1 MPLILNQLLH
11 SERIDQHQ
19 SIVPKQTG
27 QTLTLNIVSS
37 PVLPSSSCQNVLVGS
52 PGKSKNAGKYIC
64 KHCGRDCLKPSVLEK
79 HIRSH
84 TGERPFPCTTCGIA
98 FKTQSNLYKHRRTQ
112 THVNNTRLPSE
123 SDNSGI
129 LEENEKATDIMSHQ
143 GAKRDNICEKQRSG
157 NKEIS
162 SEMSTAVDTKNFSSI
177 ILLPPLNTLSL
188 TSESQRITIG
198 DSNWP
203 DTSQGVTEREPVQD
217 TPNLSSPV
225 ILAESLHQRRKM
237 QEQRF
242 STTNKHIQL
251 QRQQATYSD
260 RQWDCKP
267 SDYKLKKCESTD
279 SGYLSRSDSTEQQIL
294 TSSPLH
300 SLCEQSTELEKETA
314 FSGLRC
320 TAGSSAKPESAEKAT
335 ALMLEKKKLEE
346 HISKLISHNKAVVDD
361 TQLDNVRPRKT
372 VLSKQ
377 GSIDLPMPYTYKDS
391 FHFDI
396 KSLDVNRKKNLA
408 LCSAK
413 STFTPIEKSKPLFF
427 HSVPTQFSTTID
439 CVPVTRSNSLP
450 FVEST
455 RMAHDRVGSSKVPS
469 LTRQPLNTGSSS
481 LLHSNNLATSS
492 VDFPN
497 SHPRAL
503 VRQTAVDDL
512 PLSNTVSYYST
523 SEETKDTKKPE
534 AGGEVV
540 NAKSKKSTQR
550 KFKMFSQEKWQ
561 MYGDETFKKIYQK
574 MKSSQTSK
582 KLNQSGKKDT
592 DNIDFTPDSKEAAS
606 GDGVPQPKDVR
617 SSLSGN
623 LSSPSTICA
632 TELNTVESK
641 NCPIGNQILHSVS
654 SEEKAGRFTELMET
668 AHSVNAEISVIS
680 KTSPKHDCSNK
691 HSSDK
696 YIGGKNT
703 LLALSSHE
711 MRFQLKQRAS
721 QLNTNML
728 HADSLQMHNNQ
739 FEESCP
745 GRESNTPVSECENIL
760 KSDRENHSSKET
772 SQHAQMPLRVHNSS
786 TGESTQ
792 VFQKLPSER
801 KKLKVEELNSSNNPA
816 LKLSPRPCSENNA
829 VGETVKLTDCNSV
842 NAASAAL
849 VQQSLKGEQNLNSY
863 LNDSIGCAK
872 SMEYE
877 KTLKPHI
884 GPIYSN
890 DNSANLLLQSAKVSM
905 ASLSE
910 CLVPELERGNCS
922 SSALDKV
929 TATEAKTCP
938 VTVGARVSLHSGD
951 DVGMS
956 STIQNLEFGLVTS
969 PLKKS
974 AFSPKYILKLPQE
987 ENTTDLPLLMRPG
1000 PESMPVISL
1009 PVPLTKASYTIN
1021 SRSVSTDSS
1030 DVFLSPLEFE
1040 LRHQTRA
1047 VGLSWGV
1054 HTNWKALL
1062 PCSPINST
1070 IINISTKT
1078 GDIFQNQSCRH
1089 KEITKDAWKDT
1100 EDKDNLSSQMQADKK
1115 WISTTVCSA
1124 QTTGKKV
1131 RFSSMC
1137 TGGFFISSDI
1147 KGENQVLRHLHS
1159 ENNSLIM
1166 TSSSGKGATSSGDT
1180 EQKIMGWDT
1189 DGSSSSILKDISPG
1203 LQDLQYSV
1211 CSKDKS
1217 NYFCHS
1223 FGTLYCHALGSQHK
1237 ELPALSQVSV
1247 TCLSGNAR
1255 ILSTKGSFP
1264 SLNAEPQLTWCCLT
1278 RSLPL
1283 PAEQKEKADSAYS
1296 SLHICK
1302 KNSGSERTLSKCDFS
1317 FIKTKNINKT
1327 VTCGLTTGN
1336 LKTLVSSFSQ
1346 EEQPQKKPVVHITR
1360 MASKEFKKHMINPYI
1375 GRSKKL
1381 EQLNSLYFESFCQEL
1396 MKIMGWDTD
1405 GSSSSILK
1413 DISPGLQ
1420 DLQYS
1425 VCSKDKSNYF
1435 CHSFGTLYCHALGSQ
1450 HKELPALS
1458 QVSVTCLSGNARIL
1472 STKGSFPS
1480 LNAEPQLTWCCL
1492 TRSLPLPAEQ
1502 KEKADSA
1509 YSSLHICKKNS
1520 GSERTLS
1527 KCDFSFIKTKN
1538 INKTVTCGLTTGNLK
1553 TLVSSFSQ
1561 EEQPQKQSSS
1571 KAGGCGVLEN
1581 VSEREKKERLYRRE
1595 KFTTNKSKRSH
1606 KQKKMKINPKWSKGN
1621 HVHGYTQLKTKRLS
1635 KQHWLP
1641 NRALDTLKKHL
1652 PYHSRDS
1659 LNQCEKSYSPASN
1672 LQDNYHPQQGEFSC
1686 PTSDKPVSKGNN
1698 DKKEDKNHKNNSGIF
1713 SLAEHSSNFRQK
1725 GKLDGKDIT
1734 TPNYKP
1740 SRGNLSLQNISA
1752 MPGLPMVT
1760 YSCSSP
1766 AKAATEQTNN
1776 DLDICCLVTQPLTL
1790 QKPFPVEP
1798 QPNVYSDPVES
1809 SFWSFPFDFI
1819 GTGTC
1824 CQHVSMGSEV
1834 TAPFFVWPKA
1844 DHKNILNVESQ
1855 SQSFAAAYPLVQTS
1869 GKEEHPME
1877 GNSYSSLKGKLIPSS
1892 KTVCSASLGSK
1903 VNTLPQT
1910 SITSTSLPSTA
1921 NIQGMNTSHDPHE
1934 CVNKNGA
1941 YLQSDGQGKLNETG
1955 TNTFKEPSFPSSPT
1969 ESTASSE
1976 TPSRT
1981 YKKRGLERMRKQT
1994 RVEYDDTS
2002 SDDEDRLVI
2011 EI

>member
-1 MPLILNQLLH
+1 MEAQRQPHSTVTLADQSGKVSSLQAVQGSSNIRQSPVLLQQEQALPQTIYLKALTIPLYHPVQQGCYQSNNQLVPDGSSINLDNSNMPLILNQLLH
-11 SERIDQHQ
+11 SERIDQPQ

-455 RMAHDRVGSSKVPS
+455 RMAHDRVGSSKLPS

-512 PLSNTVSYYST
+512 PLSNTVYYYST

-641 NCPIGNQILHSVS
+641 NCPIGNQVLHSVS

-696 YIGGKNT
+696 YIDGKNT

-711 MRFQLKQRAS
+711 MRFQFKQRAS

-745 GRESNTPVSECENIL
+745 GRESNTLVSECENIL

-816 LKLSPRPCSENNA
+816 LKLNPRPCSENNA
-829 VGETVKLTDCNSV
+829 VGETVKLTDCNNV

-849 VQQSLKGEQNLNSY
+849 VQQSPKGEQNLNSY

-890 DNSANLLLQSAKVSM
+890 DNTANLLLQSAKVSM

-1030 DVFLSPLEFE
+1030 DAFLSPLEFE

-1054 HTNWKALL
+1054 HTNWKALV

-1211 CSKDKS
+1211 CSMDKS

-1336 LKTLVSSFSQ
+1336 LKSLVSSFSQ
-1346 EEQPQKKPVVHITR
+1346 EEQPQK
-1360 MASKEFKKHMINPYI
+1360 
-1375 GRSKKL
+1375 
-1381 EQLNSLYFESFCQEL
+1381 
-1396 MKIMGWDTD
+1396 
-1405 GSSSSILK
+1405 
-1413 DISPGLQ
+1413 
-1420 DLQYS
+1420 
-1425 VCSKDKSNYF
+1425 
-1435 CHSFGTLYCHALGSQ
+1435 
-1450 HKELPALS
+1450 
-1458 QVSVTCLSGNARIL
+1458 
-1472 STKGSFPS
+1472 
-1480 LNAEPQLTWCCL
+1480 
-1492 TRSLPLPAEQ
+1492 
-1502 KEKADSA
+1502 
-1509 YSSLHICKKNS
+1509 
-1520 GSERTLS
+1520 
-1527 KCDFSFIKTKN
+1527 
-1538 INKTVTCGLTTGNLK
+1538 
-1553 TLVSSFSQ
+1553 
-1561 EEQPQKQSSS
+1561 SSS

-1672 LQDNYHPQQGEFSC
+1672 LQDNYRPQQGEFSC

-1776 DLDICCLVTQPLTL
+1776 DRDICCLVTQPLTL

-1921 NIQGMNTSHDPHE
+1921 NIQGMNTSHGPHE

>member
-1 MPLILNQLLH
+1 PQTIYLKALTIPLYHPVQQGCYQSNNQLVPDGSSINLDNSNMPLILNQLLH

-162 SEMSTAVDTKNFSSI
+162 SEMSTAVDK
-177 ILLPPLNTLSL
+177 
-188 TSESQRITIG
+188 SQRITIG

-617 SSLSGN
+617 SSL
-623 LSSPSTICA
+623 
-632 TELNTVESK
+632 K
-641 NCPIGNQILHSVS
+641 
-654 SEEKAGRFTELMET
+654 EKAGRFTELMET

-910 CLVPELERGNCS
+910 CLVPELER
-922 SSALDKV
+922 
-929 TATEAKTCP
+929 
-938 VTVGARVSLHSGD
+938 
-951 DVGMS
+951 
-956 STIQNLEFGLVTS
+956 VTS

-1021 SRSVSTDSS
+1021 SS
-1030 DVFLSPLEFE
+1030 
-1040 LRHQTRA
+1040 
-1047 VGLSWGV
+1047 
-1054 HTNWKALL
+1054 
-1062 PCSPINST
+1062 ST

-1115 WISTTVCSA
+1115 FPTMARRAPGSSTSSPITKSCAS
-1124 QTTGKKV
+1124 KPKV
-1131 RFSSMC
+1131 
-1137 TGGFFISSDI
+1137 G
-1147 KGENQVLRHLHS
+1147 LRHHVNRKPVVHITRMAS
-1159 ENNSLIM
+1159 KEFKKHMINPYIV
-1166 TSSSGKGATSSGDT
+1166 
-1180 EQKIMGWDT
+1180 GWDT

-1296 SLHICK
+1296 SLHIYQRR
-1302 KNSGSERTLSKCDFS
+1302 SRHPG
-1317 FIKTKNINKT
+1317 
-1327 VTCGLTTGN
+1327 
-1336 LKTLVSSFSQ
+1336 
-1346 EEQPQKKPVVHITR
+1346 PQ
-1360 MASKEFKKHMINPYI
+1360 
-1375 GRSKKL
+1375 
-1381 EQLNSLYFESFCQEL
+1381 
-1396 MKIMGWDTD
+1396 
-1405 GSSSSILK
+1405 
-1413 DISPGLQ
+1413 
-1420 DLQYS
+1420 S
-1425 VCSKDKSNYF
+1425 V
-1435 CHSFGTLYCHALGSQ
+1435 
-1450 HKELPALS
+1450 P
-1458 QVSVTCLSGNARIL
+1458 VSVWDSPPSVA
-1472 STKGSFPS
+1472 STS
-1480 LNAEPQLTWCCL
+1480 
-1492 TRSLPLPAEQ
+1492 
-1502 KEKADSA
+1502 
-1509 YSSLHICKKNS
+1509 YS
-1520 GSERTLS
+1520 
-1527 KCDFSFIKTKN
+1527 
-1538 INKTVTCGLTTGNLK
+1538 
-1553 TLVSSFSQ
+1553 Q
-1561 EEQPQKQSSS
+1561 QSSS

-1672 LQDNYHPQQGEFSC
+1672 LQVPQLQGEFSC

-1819 GTGTC
+1819 GT
-1824 CQHVSMGSEV
+1824 EV